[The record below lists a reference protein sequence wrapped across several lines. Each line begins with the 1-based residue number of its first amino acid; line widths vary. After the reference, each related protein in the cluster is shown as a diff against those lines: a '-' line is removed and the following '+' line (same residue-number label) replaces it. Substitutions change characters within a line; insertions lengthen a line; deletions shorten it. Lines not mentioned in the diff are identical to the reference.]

1 MRTAKQI
8 SRRTVLRGLGTAIAL
23 PWLEAMSASPALL
36 AAPAGA
42 TGSEAAAPL
51 RMAFF
56 YVPNGAHMADWTPK
70 EVGSDFALP
79 YILEPL
85 SAYKDDL
92 LVVSGLAQKNG
103 AALGDGGGDHA
114 RALSTFLTG
123 CHPFKT
129 DGANIRAGIS
139 VDQIAALKVG
149 GQTRFPSLEL
159 GIDRGAQSGSC
170 DTGYSCAYS
179 SNISWRTE
187 STPMAKEVN
196 PRLVFDRLFTS
207 QNATGTAASR
217 ARRDFYKKSIL
228 DYVSEDAATLKGR
241 LGISDQRKVEE
252 YLTAVREIER
262 RVDLA
267 SNQNQNSK
275 TGGDFPQLARPSGVP
290 REFQEHVRLLS
301 DLMVLAFQ
309 GDVTRISTFMFAN
322 EGSNRSYAFIDVP
335 EGHHD
340 LSHHGNDPK
349 KHEKIKKINRL
360 HISQFAYV
368 LNKLKA
374 IKEGEGTLLD
384 NSMIVYGS
392 GISDGNRHN
401 HNDLPVLVAGKAGGS
416 IQTGRHMKVAD
427 NTPLNN
433 LYLSLLDRMGTPVD
447 QFGDSTGRVEG
458 L

>member
-1 MRTAKQI
+1 MRSARQI

-23 PWLEAMSASPALL
+23 PWLEAMSTTAAL

-42 TGSEAAAPL
+42 AGKAATAPL

-70 EVGSDFALP
+70 EVGTDFTLP
-79 YILEPL
+79 YILEPV
-85 SAYKDDL
+85 SAFKDDL
-92 LVVSGLAQKNG
+92 LVMTGLTQKNG
-103 AALGDGGGDHA
+103 FALGDGGGDHA

-123 CHPFKT
+123 CHPLKT
-129 DGANIRAGIS
+129 DGANIRVGVS

-228 DYVSEDAATLKGR
+228 DYVAEDAATLKGR
-241 LGISDQRKVEE
+241 LGITDQRKVEE

-262 RVDLA
+262 RVDRA
-267 SNQNQNSK
+267 SNQ
-275 TGGDFPQLARPSGVP
+275 TGGDLPQIARPSGVP
-290 REFQEHVRLLS
+290 RDFQEHVHLMC

-322 EGSNRSYAFIDVP
+322 EGSNRSYPVIDVP
-335 EGHHD
+335 EGHHE
-340 LSHHGNDPK
+340 LSHHGGDPK
-349 KHEKIKKINRL
+349 KHEKIKRINHL
-360 HISQFAYV
+360 HVSQFAYF
-368 LNKLKA
+368 LGKLKA

-384 NSMIVYGS
+384 NAMIVYGS

-401 HNDLPVLVAGKAGGS
+401 HDDLPILVAGKGGGS
-416 IQTGRHMKVAD
+416 LQTGRHLKVAD

-433 LYLSLLDRMGTPVD
+433 LYLSLLDRMGAPVD
-447 QFGDSTGRVEG
+447 RFGDSTGRVEG

>member
-1 MRTAKQI
+1 MRSARQI

-23 PWLEAMSASPALL
+23 PWLEAMSTTAAL

-42 TGSEAAAPL
+42 AGKAATAPL

-70 EVGSDFALP
+70 EVGTDFTLP
-79 YILEPL
+79 YILEPV
-85 SAYKDDL
+85 SAFKDDL
-92 LVVSGLAQKNG
+92 LVMTGLTQKNG
-103 AALGDGGGDHA
+103 FALGDGGGDHA

-123 CHPFKT
+123 CHPLKT
-129 DGANIRAGIS
+129 DGANIRVGVS

-228 DYVSEDAATLKGR
+228 DYVAEDAATLKGR
-241 LGISDQRKVEE
+241 LGITDQRKVEE

-262 RVDLA
+262 RVDRA
-267 SNQNQNSK
+267 SNQ
-275 TGGDFPQLARPSGVP
+275 TGGDLPQIARPSGVP
-290 REFQEHVRLLS
+290 RDFQEHVHLMC

-322 EGSNRSYAFIDVP
+322 EGSNRSYPVIDVP
-335 EGHHD
+335 EGHHE
-340 LSHHGNDPK
+340 LSHHGGDPK
-349 KHEKIKKINRL
+349 KHEKSR
-360 HISQFAYV
+360 
-368 LNKLKA
+368 
-374 IKEGEGTLLD
+374 
-384 NSMIVYGS
+384 
-392 GISDGNRHN
+392 
-401 HNDLPVLVAGKAGGS
+401 GS
-416 IQTGRHMKVAD
+416 IIFMSA
-427 NTPLNN
+427 
-433 LYLSLLDRMGTPVD
+433 SLPTSWASSRRSRRVKALC
-447 QFGDSTGRVEG
+447 STTQ
-458 L
+458 